1 MLWRM
6 GDQKSRRLVNICF
19 MRDVSP
25 FFNQLQKWQTDSCGS
40 TGIILA
46 FTIPRVPTISFDAN
60 SPLVN
65 STNPGDSGPKFGT
78 FPATFTFNASLN
90 LEVDT
95 TSNFLPLKFNHLR
108 AEVASLDTSR
118 VIATGDLG
126 SYTVP
131 AKAYSHV
138 LLPLNFNYTAA
149 NTTDQTWANMYNACR
164 NKNQF
169 LGGIRPGQSY
179 PRNFQSNTLIDN
191 R

>member
-1 MLWRM
+1 M
-6 GDQKSRRLVNICF
+6 GDQKSPCLVTICF
-19 MRDVSP
+19 MRDVSSSLL
-25 FFNQLQKWQTDSCGS
+25 NYRSSKLISCGS

-46 FTIPRVPTISFDAN
+46 FTIPRVPTISYDAD

-65 STNPGDSGPKFGT
+65 STDSDPKFGT

-90 LEVDT
+90 LLVDT
-95 TSNFLPLKFNHLR
+95 TSNFLPLKFDHLR

-118 VIATGDLG
+118 LIATGDLG
-126 SYTVP
+126 SYTLP

-149 NTTDQTWANMYNACR
+149 NTTDQTWANIYNACR

-179 PRNFQSNTLIDN
+179 LAFSVEHTD
-191 R
+191 